1 MDYPKQE
8 RYSLFTAITMIV
20 GICIGS
26 GIFFK
31 ADNVLAATK
40 GSIFLG
46 VVLFVLGAVAII
58 FGGLTV
64 AELAARTDKPGGVIS
79 YSEEF
84 VSMRYATAF
93 GWFHTLVYYP
103 ALTFVVSFV
112 IGIYMSTL
120 FGWSLGVG
128 GWCLIGAGFTT
139 LCFLYNMLSPKFGG
153 IVQDVTCI
161 IKVLPLVLL
170 GICGLI
176 WGDPAAG
183 FANLAV
189 QAKSAP
195 GWIMGISAVAFS
207 YDGWIISTSIAHEVK
222 QSKKNLPRALV
233 IAPLIVL
240 ALYLTYFLS
249 ISTYLGSDVVMA
261 QGDNAVYLMAE
272 QLLGGAFSKLILV
285 FVIISVIGTVNGIIL
300 GGIRLPFGLALR
312 GSAMPFARWFS
323 KVDERLNM
331 PLNSGLFMYGMTL
344 VWAVIHYFTARYG
357 LLGNSDVSEI
367 AICASYMLY
376 LTFYWKVF
384 QLWKRGEIKS
394 LFRGVICPILAT
406 LGVGLLVFGS
416 LIGGWLYVGYLGVS
430 AAVISCGVLYYNH
443 KKKALPTAG
452 S

>member
-1 MDYPKQE
+1 MSYPKNE

-31 ADNVLAATK
+31 ADNVLAATN

-46 VVLFVLGAVAII
+46 VVLFILGAIAIL

-79 YSEEF
+79 YSEQF
-84 VSMRYATAF
+84 VGMRYATAL

-120 FGWSLGVG
+120 FGWQLGVG
-128 GWCLIGAGFTT
+128 GWCLIGAAFTT
-139 LCFLYNMLSPKFGG
+139 LCFFYNIVSPKFGG
-153 IVQDVTCI
+153 LFQDATCI
-161 IKVLPLVLL
+161 VKVIPLVVL

-183 FANLAV
+183 FTNLSA
-189 QAKSAP
+189 QASAAP

-207 YDGWIISTSIAHEVK
+207 YDGWIISTSIAHEIRD
-222 QSKKNLPRALV
+222 SKKNLPRALI

-240 ALYLTYFLS
+240 ALYLCYFLS
-249 ISTYLGSDVVMA
+249 ISTYLGSEVVLA

-272 QLLGGAFSKLILV
+272 QLLGTAFSKLILV
-285 FVIISVIGTVNGIIL
+285 FVIISVMGTVNGIIL
-300 GGIRLPFGLALR
+300 AGIRLPFGLALR
-312 GSAMPFARWFS
+312 GSAMPFAGWFS
-323 KVDERLNM
+323 SVNKRLSM
-331 PLNSGLFMYGMTL
+331 PLNSGFFMYGITL
-344 VWAVIHYFTARYG
+344 LWGLIHYFTASRG

-367 AICASYMLY
+367 AICASYILY

-384 QLWKRGEIKS
+384 QLYRSGEIKS
-394 LFRGVICPILAT
+394 FFRGVVSPVLAT
-406 LGVGLLVFGS
+406 IGVGMIMYGS
-416 LIGGWLYVGYLGVS
+416 LSGGWLYASYLAVS
-430 AAVISCGVLYYNH
+430 ALVIACGVLYYNYRGKH
-443 KKKALPTAG
+443 KALTP
-452 S
+452 